1 MEIGGVRRLRAAV
14 KSRIIAA
21 LLSTPTGNHIRR
33 TMLILSGSPALSA
46 FRKEKLLESLTGISA
61 ISARYV
67 HFVALKSPLS
77 NEQQQVLEGLL
88 QYGPSLEE
96 DDVEGQRFVVVPRP
110 GTISPWSSKATDI
123 CHNAGLTQVERV
135 ERGIEYRLAGE
146 GDRSVLAPALHDR
159 MVEVVLAE
167 LEDAE
172 ALFSHHT
179 PRELTT
185 VDVIGGGRDALETAN
200 RELGLALAEDE
211 IDYLVERFTAL
222 GRNPSDAELMMFAQV
237 NSEHCR
243 HKIFNADWVIG
254 GERMPDSLFG
264 MIRTTHERHK
274 QGTLVAYIDNAA
286 VIEGQVG
293 CWFLPDPTSS
303 EFKRSRPRR
312 SR

>member
-110 GTISPWSSKATDI
+110 GGLVAFVHKTLNCSTKRYITAI
-123 CHNAGLTQVERV
+123 CH
-135 ERGIEYRLAGE
+135 
-146 GDRSVLAPALHDR
+146 
-159 MVEVVLAE
+159 
-167 LEDAE
+167 
-172 ALFSHHT
+172 
-179 PRELTT
+179 
-185 VDVIGGGRDALETAN
+185 
-200 RELGLALAEDE
+200 
-211 IDYLVERFTAL
+211 
-222 GRNPSDAELMMFAQV
+222 
-237 NSEHCR
+237 
-243 HKIFNADWVIG
+243 
-254 GERMPDSLFG
+254 
-264 MIRTTHERHK
+264 
-274 QGTLVAYIDNAA
+274 
-286 VIEGQVG
+286 
-293 CWFLPDPTSS
+293 
-303 EFKRSRPRR
+303 
-312 SR
+312 